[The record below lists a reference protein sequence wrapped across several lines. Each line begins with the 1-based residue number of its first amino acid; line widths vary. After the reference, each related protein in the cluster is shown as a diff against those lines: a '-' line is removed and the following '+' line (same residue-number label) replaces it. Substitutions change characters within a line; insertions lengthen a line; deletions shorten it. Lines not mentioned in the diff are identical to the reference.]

1 MCQRTLVDLL
11 YGKERKTAKHVS
23 KSENI
28 MRGQRHPLVV
38 ALDHP
43 RTDEEDHRVL
53 QEESSS
59 DMELRVVVAD
69 SGGSK
74 GAHAWA

>member
-1 MCQRTLVDLL
+1 
-11 YGKERKTAKHVS
+11 
-23 KSENI
+23 
-28 MRGQRHPLVV
+28 MRGQRHPSVV

-43 RTDEEDHRVL
+43 RTDEGDHRVL

-69 SGGSK
+69 SGDSK